1 MKKADSHFPVPAP
14 CVYCPRLREKERDQ
28 GDLRWKYK
36 HLLRNEGRYLVL
48 Q

>member
-1 MKKADSHFPVPAP
+1 MKKLTVIFLCRFLASTASAAG
-14 CVYCPRLREKERDQ
+14 KERDQ